1 MFVEDDEMLFF
12 SFLNCPGET
21 FPVKIR
27 EMEIFHTQGNNWD
40 VILIRKK
47 KSYHFLQVK
56 ELTIFI
62 LTEV

>member
-27 EMEIFHTQGNNWD
+27 EMENFHTQGNNWY
-40 VILIRKK
+40 VILVRKK
-47 KSYHFLQVK
+47 KSYNFL
-56 ELTIFI
+56 
-62 LTEV
+62 